1 MRCTVKDPIATANA
15 HRMTNVKS
23 AEPPASRTRIGS
35 RSKLAEAREKARG
48 TARASLCA
56 KDVAGSPDRVQKA
69 RLAVR
74 LELAPEVGD
83 EHLDR
88 VGRREGVVSPH
99 LVEQP
104 LAR

>member
-23 AEPPASRTRIGS
+23 AETPASRTRIGS

-48 TARASLCA
+48 TARASRRQPLGA
-56 KDVAGSPDRVQKA
+56 KDVAGSPDRVQQA

-74 LELAPEVGD
+74 LELAPEVRD

-88 VGRREGVVSPH
+88 VGRREGVISPH
-99 LVEQP
+99 LVEQ
-104 LAR
+104 